1 MNNPGVRLVHVVVYG
16 GRPAGVLLLVT
27 SKSVIISQISGL
39 CTLWRLR
46 CVNLRLYKAPLP
58 LRDMHMCVDNRG
70 LVSTATGFRHKC

>member
-1 MNNPGVRLVHVVVYG
+1 MVVYG

-46 CVNLRLYKAPLP
+46 CVNLRLYKELHYTP
-58 LRDMHMCVDNRG
+58 
-70 LVSTATGFRHKC
+70 